1 VDTLYFDLLQFAY
14 HLALAVLV
22 GGALVLG
29 TAVAPAVFRTV
40 RSRSEAGTIFGAILA
55 RYEQIAVLGAIAVV
69 VTSVLKFGGFEDL
82 APGPRLYAR
91 WAALGLL
98 VALVLYGSVWAGPVA
113 RAIRAKTPDFDD
125 LPDGHPVRREFAQLH
140 RSASRAMRAAV
151 LVGLIALFLS

>member
-29 TAVAPAVFRTV
+29 SAAAPAIFRTV
-40 RSRSEAGTIFGAILA
+40 RSRSEAGTIFGAVLA
-55 RYEQIAVLGAIAVV
+55 RYEQLAVLAAIAVV
-69 VTSVLKFGGFEDL
+69 VASLLKFVGFEDL

-91 WAALGLL
+91 WIALGLL

-113 RAIRAKTPDFDD
+113 RAIRAKTPDYDD
-125 LPDGHPVRREFAQLH
+125 LPDSHPARREFAQLH

-151 LVGLIALFLS
+151 LIGLIALFLS